1 MNSSK
6 DMTASHVIA
15 DREPI
20 IEAIRKL
27 NDLSGG
33 VMTLFAVDASGR
45 VVGSVTDGDVRRAL
59 LAGAD
64 VNDPV
69 GRAANR
75 RFKAL
80 RGSSID
86 LSELRRI
93 RRAGMRLVPRL
104 DDEGRIAEIIDLTL
118 TPSRLPVGAILM
130 AGGKGERLRPLT
142 LTTPKPLLEIGS
154 MPIIDHNVTALARSG
169 VKDIYVTVNYMA
181 EKLEA
186 HFARPVAG
194 VEVRCV
200 RESMPLGTIG
210 AAALVALPEEGDTI
224 VMNSDLLT
232 TISFEEMYMH
242 HAGSGADITIA
253 AVPYNVSVPYAILT
267 TDGDRVT
274 SLEEK
279 PSYAYYANA
288 GIYVI
293 SNRLLRSL
301 PVDRR
306 TDATDLI
313 EQAIDGGLKV
323 AYFPISGTWIDIG
336 SPADYAHARELMRH
350 VEQK

>member
-6 DMTASHVIA
+6 DMTTSHVIA
-15 DREPI
+15 DHEPI

-33 VMTLFAVDASGR
+33 VMTLFAVDAAGR

-69 GRAANR
+69 WRAANR

-80 RGSSID
+80 RGASID
-86 LSELRRI
+86 LSELRRF
-93 RRAGMRLVPRL
+93 RRGGMRLVPRL
-104 DDEGRIAEIIDLTL
+104 DDEGRIAEIVDLTL

-181 EKLEA
+181 EKLEE

-210 AAALVALPEEGDTI
+210 SAALVALPEEGDTI

-242 HAGSGADITIA
+242 HTESGADITIA

-301 PVDRR
+301 AADRR

-336 SPADYAHARELMRH
+336 SPADYAHARELMKH